1 LVRSPVV
8 AQRFSG
14 ISGSSVRSSG
24 SIYLFL
30 VMPTSSSN
38 VDLLMSDSA
47 TAAEGSRL
55 QAYFELTKMR
65 ISVMVLIT
73 YAVAGILAAVTTGV
87 SLSGSLLLAG
97 MLGML
102 LVAASGNAANMYL
115 ERFTDYLMPRTASRP
130 LPSMRLSA
138 GEVALFTAVTLG
150 AGTAV
155 LWQLVNWQT
164 AVCGLANWILYAL
177 IYTPLKR
184 YHWMNTE
191 VGAVA
196 GAMPIAM
203 GALTTTGGM
212 GLVSWSFFG
221 VLFFWQFPHFM
232 AIAWKYREQ
241 YGKGGLKML
250 TVTEPTG
257 WAAGRKAVV
266 TAIALL
272 GVSLLPVVCVPTRWQ
287 AIVLVLACLL
297 LGGIYL
303 AAAWRFWGERNDLT
317 ARQLMRVSLIY
328 LPLYMLVLMLA
339 CYA

>member
-1 LVRSPVV
+1 
-8 AQRFSG
+8 
-14 ISGSSVRSSG
+14 
-24 SIYLFL
+24 
-30 VMPTSSSN
+30 
-38 VDLLMSDSA
+38 MSDSTTA
-47 TAAEGSRL
+47 TEGSRL

-73 YAVAGILAAVTTGV
+73 YAVAGILAAVTTGA
-87 SLSGSLLLAG
+87 SLAGGVLLAG
-97 MLGML
+97 MIGML
-102 LVAASGNAANMYL
+102 LVAASGNAANMYI
-115 ERFTDYLMPRTASRP
+115 ERVSDYLMPRTATRP

-150 AGTAV
+150 VGTAV

-184 YHWMNTE
+184 YHWINTE

-203 GALTTTGGM
+203 GSLTTTGGM
-212 GLVSWSFFG
+212 GIVAWSFFG

-241 YGKGGLKML
+241 YRKGGLKML

-257 WAAGRKAVV
+257 YAAGQKAVI
-266 TAIALL
+266 TAVALL
-272 GVSLLPVVCVPTRWQ
+272 GVSLLPLLCVPTGWQ
-287 AIVLVLACLL
+287 ALVLVLACLL
-297 LGGIYL
+297 LGGSYFR
-303 AAAWRFWGERNDLT
+303 AAWLFWGERNDST
-317 ARQLMRVSLIY
+317 ARQLMRVSLLY
-328 LPLYMLVLMLA
+328 LPLYMLALMLA
-339 CYA
+339 CYS